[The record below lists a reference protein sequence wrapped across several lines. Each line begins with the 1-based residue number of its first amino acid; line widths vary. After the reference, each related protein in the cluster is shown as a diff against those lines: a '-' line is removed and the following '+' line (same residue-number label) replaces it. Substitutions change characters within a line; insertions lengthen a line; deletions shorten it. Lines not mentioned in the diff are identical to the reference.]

1 MSEHTLKPCPFCGEQ
16 PAINHIEAHSHS
28 FQINGF
34 KMPDHPG
41 SCVIECACGAGLID
55 SDFESVSKRWNTR
68 AMLMPDIPLA
78 KGMSFNDRLW
88 NVLGET
94 WNLVSFP
101 LDEPMRAQA
110 RQQIMRLMNEI
121 HPMINRR
128 SIRSIRSL
136 MDQNDGLQKENARL
150 LEAGKKA
157 LDTMESAKKL
167 LKAAGLT
174 MEGGT
179 ISAPYSEAMDSLR
192 KALEGGAA

>member
-16 PAINHIEAHSHS
+16 PTINHIEAHSHS

-41 SCVIECACGAGLID
+41 SCVIECTCGAGLID

-68 AMLMPDIPLA
+68 ALLMPDIPLA
-78 KGMSFNDRLW
+78 KGVSFNDRLW

-101 LDEPMRAQA
+101 LDEPLRAQA

-121 HPMINRR
+121 SPTIDQRP
-128 SIRSIRSL
+128 IRSL
-136 MDQNDGLQKENARL
+136 IAQNDGLQTENARL
-150 LEAGKKA
+150 LDAGKKA
-157 LDTMESAKKL
+157 LDAMESAKKL

-179 ISAPYSEAMDSLR
+179 ISAPYSDAMDSLR